1 MLPYYCN
8 EALLML
14 PRVRSLED
22 RTRQDL
28 AIVTEEGTK
37 LNLVIARAPSGPDE
51 SLHTVVDK
59 GLKEQERGLSGF
71 RLIDKIEA
79 EYGGL
84 LGVEVKMRWVDKTA
98 GPIFHYV
105 FHTKVEH
112 ERIGFFGISTV
123 ADAEACAAWMVAMLS
138 QLKVRA

>member
-14 PRVRSLED
+14 PRVRSIQD

-37 LNLVIARAPSGPDE
+37 LTLVIARAPSGPDE
-51 SLHTVVDK
+51 SIHAVIDK
-59 GLKEQERGLSGF
+59 GLKEQQRGLLGF
-71 RLIDKIEA
+71 QLIEKTEV

-84 LGVEVKMRWVDKTA
+84 LGVEVKVRWIDKTD

-105 FHTKVEH
+105 FHTKVGD

-123 ADAEACAAWMVAMLS
+123 ADAGACAEWMVAMLS
-138 QLKVRA
+138 NLKLRS